1 MLTNAFFKTRTDGKE
16 LSNSSMIGRSSE
28 TEFTVSLW
36 GFASG
41 LIQSYGQGIY
51 TINGSFYNTNN
62 PGGVFQIFIFPGG
75 GVKVQTG
82 AGGVG
87 GQLVLA
93 NADSPI
99 EMNKWFHL
107 MLVLENNTL
116 NIFVNGQD
124 KTSLATI
131 TGTISTM
138 PSLLSGAYKNYML
151 GYYNST
157 AYSWQGSVVHIAQWD
172 SDKSSN
178 ISTIYNN
185 GQPGDLTSLSP
196 KNWWKLTDGSL
207 VDSGSEADNAVA
219 LSTLPNVV
227 ATNVSSNSKSG
238 TSSGMTTANLVTSD
252 LNRSLLYSSYS
263 MNFDASSG
271 DKITGTGAL
280 ISGNDSRSFSLWYKT
295 TTTTPQIPF
304 SLGSPTDQTNGAQFA
319 YCINRS
325 STTNAA
331 IFGKNSA
338 YDTSVFT
345 VPNTS
350 DGEWHHLL
358 VTYDQS
364 SLKVYLDGNLEATPA
379 LPSTSYITSAGFTIG
394 GWTMVGNRLFNGKIS
409 NVSVWNSALSENEI
423 LTIYNGGAPNDISSL
438 SPVSWWSLSG
448 DSYYNGSNW
457 ICPDLSTNSNNGT
470 SANMD
475 ATNLVGN
482 APGSTSN
489 GTGTNMNIPGNL
501 EGNAPNS
508 DKNAYSVNMVA
519 TNRDTSVPDISS

>member
-1 MLTNAFFKTRTDGKE
+1 
-16 LSNSSMIGRSSE
+16 
-28 TEFTVSLW
+28 
-36 GFASG
+36 
-41 LIQSYGQGIY
+41 
-51 TINGSFYNTNN
+51 
-62 PGGVFQIFIFPGG
+62 
-75 GVKVQTG
+75 
-82 AGGVG
+82 
-87 GQLVLA
+87 
-93 NADSPI
+93 
-99 EMNKWFHL
+99 
-107 MLVLENNTL
+107 
-116 NIFVNGQD
+116 
-124 KTSLATI
+124 
-131 TGTISTM
+131 
-138 PSLLSGAYKNYML
+138 
-151 GYYNST
+151 
-157 AYSWQGSVVHIAQWD
+157 
-172 SDKSSN
+172 
-178 ISTIYNN
+178 
-185 GQPGDLTSLSP
+185 
-196 KNWWKLTDGSL
+196 
-207 VDSGSEADNAVA
+207 
-219 LSTLPNVV
+219 
-227 ATNVSSNSKSG
+227 
-238 TSSGMTTANLVTSD
+238 
-252 LNRSLLYSSYS
+252 